1 MSEYNIKEIK
11 MKTTCKPC
19 ITIRTFFFLLR
30 KNYNQFRKELKDY
43 SKVNQYACEMPKYKA
58 PQTIDEGMAEV
69 RRVRELA
76 KRLHDKE
83 KEEELLKSVVQ

>member
-1 MSEYNIKEIK
+1 

-30 KNYNQFRKELKDY
+30 KNYQQFRKELKDY
-43 SKVNQYACEMPKYKA
+43 SYINQISCEMPKYKA
-58 PQTIDEGMAEV
+58 PKTIDEGMAELK
-69 RRVRELA
+69 RVRETA
-76 KRLHDKE
+76 KKLYDKE

>member
-43 SKVNQYACEMPKYKA
+43 SYINQMSCEMPKYKA
-58 PQTIDEGMAEV
+58 PKTIDEGMAELKHL
-69 RRVRELA
+69 REVA
-76 KRLHDKE
+76 KKNYSKE

>member
-1 MSEYNIKEIK
+1 

-43 SKVNQYACEMPKYKA
+43 SYINQISCEMPKYKA
-58 PQTIDEGMAEV
+58 PKTIDEGMAELK
-69 RRVRELA
+69 RVRETA
-76 KRLHDKE
+76 KKLYDKE

>member
-11 MKTTCKPC
+11 MKTICKPC

-43 SKVNQYACEMPKYKA
+43 SYINQISCEMPKYKA
-58 PQTIDEGMAEV
+58 PKTIDEGMAELK
-69 RRVRELA
+69 RVRETA
-76 KRLHDKE
+76 KKLYDKE

>member
-43 SKVNQYACEMPKYKA
+43 SYINQISCEMPKYKA
-58 PQTIDEGMAEV
+58 PKTIDEGMAELK
-69 RRVRELA
+69 RVRETA
-76 KRLHDKE
+76 KKLYDKE

>member
-1 MSEYNIKEIK
+1 

-30 KNYNQFRKELKDY
+30 KNYQQFRKDLKDY
-43 SKVNQYACEMPKYKA
+43 SYINQISCEMPKYKA
-58 PQTIDEGMAEV
+58 PKTIDEGMAELK
-69 RRVRELA
+69 RVRETA
-76 KRLHDKE
+76 KKLHDKE